1 MKRFVTSLAAL
12 LVVPIA
18 LAQTKTAAPLSL
30 GDLHHPIATSSHEAQ
45 QRFDEGLTL
54 IYGFNHEEARRKF
67 QQAADLDPK
76 SPMPMWGI
84 AMAVGPNYNLDVDPE
99 REKQAYDAIQK
110 ALQLSAGAPESE
122 RAYVEALAKR
132 FTNDPKAD
140 LKHLAVNYSD
150 AMREVARRFPDDP
163 DAGALFAESMMDL
176 NPWHL
181 WSNDGKPSPGTEEI
195 VATLERVLRRS
206 PDHVGANHFYIHA
219 LEASPYPER
228 ALPSA
233 KRLENMVPAAGHL
246 VHMPSHIYENT
257 GFFHLAVIANEKA
270 VAADQAFLATAPP
283 GGMYGAMYFGHN
295 LHFLAYAAMME
306 GNYGKAKD
314 ATAQLD
320 AAVRPALA
328 MVPMVEA
335 FLPWST
341 FVQMRFARWEEIKKL
356 PAPDAKLVMSTCVW
370 HFAQG
375 SAYAATHQLD
385 RARAE
390 RTALDEARKS
400 VPAGPAYGMLYNDAS
415 VLLDLASNSL
425 DARIADAA
433 GDRGA
438 AIVSWKKAVAIQD
451 AMSYDDPPEWFY
463 PVRESLGA
471 ALLANGQAAEAEKTF
486 REDLGRNPRN
496 PRSLFGLWQALAAQ
510 KKDVEAD
517 WVHRQFVEAWK
528 YADGEARLSDF

>member
-1 MKRFVTSLAAL
+1 MKPFVTSLAFL
-12 LVVPIA
+12 LAIPIA
-18 LAQTKTAAPLSL
+18 SAQTKPAPPLSL
-30 GDLHHPIATSSHEAQ
+30 GDLYHPIATSNREAQ
-45 QRFDEGLTL
+45 QMFDEGLTL
-54 IYGFNHEEARRKF
+54 IYGFNHEEALRKF
-67 QQAADLDPK
+67 QRAAVLDPK
-76 SPMPMWGI
+76 SPMPFWGV
-84 AMAVGPNYNLDVDPE
+84 AMAVGPNYNADVDPD

-110 ALQLSAGAPESE
+110 ALQLSSGAPESE

-132 FTNDPKAD
+132 FTNDPHAD
-140 LKHLAVNYSD
+140 LKQFAVRYSE
-150 AMREVARRFPDDP
+150 AMRELARRYPDDP
-163 DAGALFAESMMDL
+163 DAGALCAESMMDL

-181 WSNDGKPSPGTEEI
+181 WSNDGRPAPGTEEI

-219 LEASPYPER
+219 MEASPYPER

-233 KRLENMVPAAGHL
+233 KRLETMVPAAGHL

-257 GFFHLAVIANEKA
+257 GDFHLAVLSNEQA
-270 VAADQAFLATAPP
+270 VASDQAFLATAPP

-306 GNYGKAKD
+306 GNYSKAKD
-314 ATAQLD
+314 ATANLD

-328 MVPMVEA
+328 AVPMVES

-341 FVQMRFARWEEIKKL
+341 FVEMRFARWEEIKKL
-356 PAPDAKLVMSTCVW
+356 PAPDATRVMSTCVW

-375 SAYAATHQLD
+375 SAYAATHQLEL
-385 RARAE
+385 ARAE
-390 RTALDEARKS
+390 RSALEETRKS

-433 GDRGA
+433 GDHAA
-438 AIVSWKKAVAIQD
+438 AIASWRKAVAVQD

-471 ALLANGQAAEAEKTF
+471 ALLADSQAAEAEKTF
-486 REDLGRNPRN
+486 REDLVRNPRN
-496 PRSLFGLWQALAAQ
+496 PRSLFGLWQALLAQ
-510 KKDVEAD
+510 KKAVDAE
-517 WVHRQFVEAWK
+517 WVHQQFVDAWK
-528 YADGEARLSDF
+528 YADTELRKADI

>member
-1 MKRFVTSLAAL
+1 
-12 LVVPIA
+12 
-18 LAQTKTAAPLSL
+18 
-30 GDLHHPIATSSHEAQ
+30 
-45 QRFDEGLTL
+45 
-54 IYGFNHEEARRKF
+54 
-67 QQAADLDPK
+67 
-76 SPMPMWGI
+76 
-84 AMAVGPNYNLDVDPE
+84 
-99 REKQAYDAIQK
+99 
-110 ALQLSAGAPESE
+110 
-122 RAYVEALAKR
+122 
-132 FTNDPKAD
+132 
-140 LKHLAVNYSD
+140 
-150 AMREVARRFPDDP
+150 
-163 DAGALFAESMMDL
+163 
-176 NPWHL
+176 
-181 WSNDGKPSPGTEEI
+181 
-195 VATLERVLRRS
+195 
-206 PDHVGANHFYIHA
+206 
-219 LEASPYPER
+219 
-228 ALPSA
+228 
-233 KRLENMVPAAGHL
+233 
-246 VHMPSHIYENT
+246 
-257 GFFHLAVIANEKA
+257 
-270 VAADQAFLATAPP
+270 
-283 GGMYGAMYFGHN
+283 
-295 LHFLAYAAMME
+295 MME

-390 RTALDEARKS
+390 RTALDDARKS
-400 VPAGPAYGMLYNDAS
+400 VPAGAAYGMLYNDAS

-433 GDRGA
+433 GDRAA

-486 REDLGRNPRN
+486 REDLSAIHGIHA
-496 PRSLFGLWQALAAQ
+496 RSSGFGKRCWRRKSPWMRSGFTGNLL
-510 KKDVEAD
+510 
-517 WVHRQFVEAWK
+517 
-528 YADGEARLSDF
+528 RLGNMRMVTRG

>member
-12 LVVPIA
+12 LIIPIA

-30 GDLHHPIATSSHEAQ
+30 GDLHHPIATSSHDAQ

-67 QQAADLDPK
+67 QQAADLDRK
-76 SPMPMWGI
+76 SPMPLWGI
-84 AMAVGPNYNLDVDPE
+84 AMAVGPNYNMDVDPE

-181 WSNDGKPSPGTEEI
+181 WGNDGKPAPGTEEI
-195 VATLERVLRRS
+195 VAALERVLRRS

-257 GFFHLAVIANEKA
+257 GFFHLAVVANEQA

-295 LHFLAYAAMME
+295 LHFLAFAAMME

-341 FVQMRFARWEEIKKL
+341 FVQMRFARWDEIQKM
-356 PAPDAKLVMSTCVW
+356 PAPDAKLVMSTCIW
-370 HFAQG
+370 HFAEG

-390 RTALDEARKS
+390 RAALDDARKS
-400 VPAGPAYGMLYNDAS
+400 VPAGAAYGMLYNDAS

-425 DARIADAA
+425 DARISEAA

-438 AIVSWKKAVAIQD
+438 AIVAWKKAVAIQD

-463 PVRESLGA
+463 PLRESLGA
-471 ALLANGQAAEAEKTF
+471 ALLANGQAGKAEKTF
-486 REDLGRNPRN
+486 RVDLEHNPRN
-496 PRSLFGLWQALAAQ
+496 PRSLFGLWQALVAQ

>member
-1 MKRFVTSLAAL
+1 MKWFVTSLAL
-12 LVVPIA
+12 LLAIPVA
-18 LAQTKTAAPLSL
+18 SAQTKPEPLSL
-30 GDLHHPIATSSHEAQ
+30 GDLHHPIATSNREAQ
-45 QRFDEGLTL
+45 QMFDEGLTL
-54 IYGFNHEEARRKF
+54 IYGFNHEEALRKF
-67 QQAADLDPK
+67 QRAAELDPK
-76 SPMPMWGI
+76 SPMPLWGV
-84 AMAVGPNYNLDVDPE
+84 AMAVGPNYNLDVDLE

-110 ALQLSAGAPESE
+110 ALQLAAAAPESE

-132 FTNDPKAD
+132 FTNDPHAN
-140 LKHLAVNYSD
+140 LKQFAANYSV
-150 AMREVARRFPDDP
+150 AMREVARRYTDDP
-163 DAGALFAESMMDL
+163 DAGVLFAESMMDL

-181 WSNDGKPSPGTEEI
+181 WSNDGKPAPGTEEI

-219 LEASPYPER
+219 MEASPFPER

-233 KRLENMVPAAGHL
+233 KRLETMVPAAGHL
-246 VHMPSHIYENT
+246 VHMPSHIYENV
-257 GFFHLAVIANEKA
+257 GDFHLAVISNEQA

-306 GNYGKAKD
+306 GNYAKAKD
-314 ATAQLD
+314 ATANLD

-328 MVPMVEA
+328 AVSMVES

-341 FVQMRFARWEEIKKL
+341 FVEMRFARWEEIKKL

-375 SAYAATHQLD
+375 SAFAAMHQLE
-385 RARAE
+385 RARDE
-390 RTALDEARKS
+390 RSKLEEARKS

-433 GDRGA
+433 GDRTA
-438 AIVSWKKAVAIQD
+438 AIASWRKAVAIQD
-451 AMSYDDPPEWFY
+451 AMSYDDPPEWYY

-471 ALLANGQAAEAEKTF
+471 ALLADGQAAEAEKTF
-486 REDLGRNPRN
+486 REDLDRNPRN
-496 PRSLFGLWQALAAQ
+496 PRSLFGLWQSLLAQ
-510 KKDVEAD
+510 KREVDAT
-517 WVHRQFVEAWK
+517 WVHRQFLEAWQ
-528 YADGEARLSDF
+528 YANVELRLQDF